1 MTWRSLGVAPTGGVD
16 WDRVI
21 KSGRPADPATIWAAH
36 GGWSEWI
43 ARYGRQG
50 KSLEATWFPVLLEIS
65 ENKNVVEFAAE
76 VARAK
81 WTGIIEIPHAYASP
95 PEYLSKSRFCTAFV
109 RASFF
114 IELANP
120 ESGLWDWVRR
130 YQLSAP
136 ISRREANNVDG
147 PPQRADTPRDVPAV
161 EGVIDDGLPFANAS
175 LRPDSGGPGTGIRYF
190 WNQGDPRN
198 TVRPNAP
205 GFHYGTEYKAKD
217 LVKWIHDAGHDEEAA
232 YLVPRQVRTRRRA
245 THGAAVLGLAH
256 DPASAL
262 VCVQLPYATSVDTSG
277 ASLGVCALDGL
288 RYIFARAD
296 AIASDCGHGPGP
308 LTVTLSYGYAA
319 GPHDGR
325 SILEAAI
332 DEMIEARRSV
342 QAQTTVVIPAGN
354 SRLSRMHARF
364 NLRAKAP
371 QVLDWRILPDDLTPS
386 FVEIWFPRGATME
399 GVNITVQAPGAPAS
413 KGVPQG
419 AGSMWVDGRKASS
432 GAEAVAAII
441 FPRRPTGNPDRAMAL
456 VAAGPTR
463 SLEGEAL
470 APCGV
475 WTITVSSVA
484 SIKGVHAWV
493 QRDDA
498 AFGFV
503 RRGRQSFF
511 DDPDYVRFDDDLRI
525 RGKRGVGL
533 PMVEDTGGSYV
544 KRAGTLNAI
553 ATGDLTI
560 VVGGF
565 RESDGSEVPYSSTGD
580 DSMRSP
586 AVLACAAS
594 SAALPDIL
602 AGGTHSGSL
611 VAVAGTSFAAAG
623 VSRAKGKIPGTAK
636 PVPKTPPP
644 GKKPP
649 VKSPGTPP
657 AMAVVPHVPPRPM
670 EPVHR

>member
-1 MTWRSLGVAPTGGVD
+1 
-16 WDRVI
+16 
-21 KSGRPADPATIWAAH
+21 
-36 GGWSEWI
+36 
-43 ARYGRQG
+43 
-50 KSLEATWFPVLLEIS
+50 
-65 ENKNVVEFAAE
+65 
-76 VARAK
+76 
-81 WTGIIEIPHAYASP
+81 
-95 PEYLSKSRFCTAFV
+95 
-109 RASFF
+109 
-114 IELANP
+114 
-120 ESGLWDWVRR
+120 
-130 YQLSAP
+130 
-136 ISRREANNVDG
+136 
-147 PPQRADTPRDVPAV
+147 
-161 EGVIDDGLPFANAS
+161 
-175 LRPDSGGPGTGIRYF
+175 
-190 WNQGDPRN
+190 
-198 TVRPNAP
+198 
-205 GFHYGTEYKAKD
+205 
-217 LVKWIHDAGHDEEAA
+217 
-232 YLVPRQVRTRRRA
+232 
-245 THGAAVLGLAH
+245 
-256 DPASAL
+256 
-262 VCVQLPYATSVDTSG
+262 
-277 ASLGVCALDGL
+277 
-288 RYIFARAD
+288 
-296 AIASDCGHGPGP
+296 
-308 LTVTLSYGYAA
+308 
-319 GPHDGR
+319 
-325 SILEAAI
+325 
-332 DEMIEARRSV
+332 
-342 QAQTTVVIPAGN
+342 
-354 SRLSRMHARF
+354 
-364 NLRAKAP
+364 
-371 QVLDWRILPDDLTPS
+371 
-386 FVEIWFPRGATME
+386 
-399 GVNITVQAPGAPAS
+399 
-413 KGVPQG
+413 
-419 AGSMWVDGRKASS
+419 
-432 GAEAVAAII
+432 
-441 FPRRPTGNPDRAMAL
+441 MAL

-594 SAALPDIL
+594 SAALPNIL

-623 VSRAKGKIPGTAK
+623 VSRTKGAIPGTAK